1 MTTATATSLEESKIL
16 SFAVSLPIP
25 EHLVSTD
32 AFVAGGENI
41 FPLEIEER
49 LMLRPEISLA
59 SVVGLKDERYGEV
72 VAAFVIPADESTR
85 PDKSDLQEFV
95 RQALGR
101 HKTPSHVF
109 WVGPNGVLDSLP
121 MTASGKIQKN
131 KLREWGNAK
140 VKLSLA
146 KL

>member
-1 MTTATATSLEESKIL
+1 
-16 SFAVSLPIP
+16 
-25 EHLVSTD
+25 
-32 AFVAGGENI
+32 
-41 FPLEIEER
+41 
-49 LMLRPEISLA
+49 MLRPEISLV
-59 SVVGLKDERYGEV
+59 SVVGLADERYGEV
-72 VAAFVIPADESTR
+72 VAAFVIPEDESTQ
-85 PDKSDLQEFV
+85 PNKSDLQEFV

-101 HKTPSHVF
+101 HKTPSHIF

-131 KLREWGNAK
+131 KLREWGNAR